1 MDSENTVSLVKE
13 LEKINSSNSKNNY
26 NAAWST
32 FVASIVFLTV
42 LFLKSLYPNS
52 GPTNVLILVM
62 FFVLAVLLMLKS
74 FYSITNHINNKK
86 FSIIIKSIL
95 DLEKK

>member
-42 LFLKSLYPNS
+42 LFSKSLYPNP

>member
-26 NAAWST
+26 NVAWIT
-32 FVASIVFLTV
+32 FGVSIFFLTV
-42 LFLKSLYPNS
+42 LFSKSLYPNS
-52 GPTNVLILVM
+52 GPTNVLVLIM
-62 FFVLAVLLMLKS
+62 FFVLAILLMLKS
-74 FYSITNHINNKK
+74 FYTITNHINNKK

>member
-1 MDSENTVSLVKE
+1 MDSENTISLVKE
-13 LEKINSSNSKNNY
+13 LEKINSSNSKNIY
-26 NAAWST
+26 TISKMT
-32 FVASIVFLTV
+32 FGVSIVFLTV
-42 LFLKSLYPNS
+42 LFSKSLYPNS

-62 FFVLAVLLMLKS
+62 FFVLAVLLMLRS

>member
-1 MDSENTVSLVKE
+1 MNSENTVSLVKE
-13 LEKINSSNSKNNY
+13 LEKINSSSSKNNY
-26 NAAWST
+26 NVAWST
-32 FVASIVFLTV
+32 FGASIVFLIV
-42 LFLKSLYPNS
+42 LFSKSLYPNS
-52 GPTNVLILVM
+52 GPTNVLTLVM

>member
-13 LEKINSSNSKNNY
+13 LEKINSSNLKNNY

-42 LFLKSLYPNS
+42 LFSKSLYPNS